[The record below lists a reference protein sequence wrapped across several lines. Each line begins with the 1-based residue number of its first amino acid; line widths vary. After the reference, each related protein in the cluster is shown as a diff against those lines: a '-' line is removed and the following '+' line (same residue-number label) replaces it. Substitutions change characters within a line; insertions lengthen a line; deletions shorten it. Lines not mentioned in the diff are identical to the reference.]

1 VNCPTSSP
9 PNQSPNDSPKRR
21 WNLPNLHLGGPD
33 PNSLLS
39 SDPKPKFPSSFQ
51 NKKKSIKIRFKMFHH
66 YQINQKSEFCL
77 FCVGSIETIAGG
89 WKSSYSFHSLKNI
102 FLFCFAF
109 NFISAFRK
117 ATISRDAHSAIFTLR
132 WLTRS
137 PKENYRKKKTTIA
150 TTQKRGKEEPPK
162 KRRHGREEEDKKRD
176 KKNFLGGLKRTAVG
190 AISRNCM

>member
-89 WKSSYSFHSLKNI
+89 WKSSYSFHSLINI
-102 FLFCFAF
+102 FCFVLLL
-109 NFISAFRK
+109 ISSARFGRRPSH
-117 ATISRDAHSAIFTLR
+117 AMRILPFSHCVGSRDH
-132 WLTRS
+132 
-137 PKENYRKKKTTIA
+137 PRKIT
-150 TTQKRGKEEPPK
+150 E
-162 KRRHGREEEDKKRD
+162 RRRQQ
-176 KKNFLGGLKRTAVG
+176 
-190 AISRNCM
+190 